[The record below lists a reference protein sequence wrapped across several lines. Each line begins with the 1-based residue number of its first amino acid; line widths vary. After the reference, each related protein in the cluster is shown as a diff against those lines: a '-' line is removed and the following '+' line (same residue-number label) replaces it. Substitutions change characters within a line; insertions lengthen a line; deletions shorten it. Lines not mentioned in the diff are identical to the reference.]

1 MLSRNLVSDI
11 ISHAIVIIYERKK
24 NVLNLNMH
32 YYLLFQAN
40 KNRFFLRGGE
50 RERYFGLKKRLFVNL
65 SRI

>member
-11 ISHAIVIIYERKK
+11 ISHAIVIIYERNK
-24 NVLNLNMH
+24 NVLNLNIH

-40 KNRFFLRGGE
+40 KNRFFLRGAE